1 MNQLPQGLQAS
12 KAVAGFLQYK
22 QAEGLSP
29 ATVFNYTRE
38 LKLWLDFLGDMDIG
52 RITPEHLL
60 DFMNY
65 LRTDYVP
72 RRITGGNDRK
82 LSDKRSITSMSASR
96 PSLPGP
102 AENSKC
108 QTR

>member
-1 MNQLPQGLQAS
+1 MRLMSQRPQGLQAS
-12 KAVAGFLQYK
+12 KAVASFLQYK

-38 LKLWLDFLGDMDIG
+38 LKLWLDYLGDMDIG

-65 LRTDYVP
+65 LGLMDYKARFYFAVE
-72 RRITGGNDRK
+72 
-82 LSDKRSITSMSASR
+82 
-96 PSLPGP
+96 SLM
-102 AENSKC
+102 
-108 QTR
+108 